1 MPDVRKQEPAPAI
14 RFSDYE
20 LDRERRVLFRGGV
33 ALKLQ
38 PQPLRALEFLIDR
51 APEIVS
57 REALADHIWGDG
69 VHVEIEQSLNYC
81 IRQIRQVLDDRP
93 SEPKFVE
100 TLPRRG
106 YRFIAT
112 VTQEPNAG
120 DLAAD
125 EADGSEAQSVAHDSQ
140 ARSVRH
146 QLPAVI
152 WWEHRGIDALP
163 RSKSIVVRQLKN
175 TSGDD
180 SQNYFAEIVTE
191 ALVSEL
197 ARIRQL
203 KVFSSSSIPDPWIAD
218 EGPGNSASMF
228 HSDMLVEGSMRQ
240 LSNKIQIIVKLFDL
254 STRAEIWSQ
263 NYDRDLG
270 EILAVQKE
278 VASTIAAQI
287 RADLSPYEQRQLS
300 STLIVK
306 PEAYDCYLRGRFYAQ
321 RQNKADNE
329 TALLA
334 FERAIAIDPAF
345 ALAYAELAQ
354 TYVWKLFLFA
364 PHERQWQEKAFVSV
378 EKALSLDPHLA
389 VTYLARGRLL
399 WTPANHFPHAKAIRE
414 YRRALALNPNLDE
427 ARNQLALIYCHI
439 GYFEEALRES
449 QEAALTNPNNNL
461 AVYRTAQTL
470 VFQGKYE
477 QALVVLRTIPQDV
490 NPSLIGYQ
498 TAWVLFNLGKGQEAS
513 EMIDRLLKDYPEDD
527 GALFISLQAILAASA
542 GEESVAETKIEFAI
556 RTGKGFGHFHHSA
569 YQIAIAFALM
579 NKPRQAV
586 EWLEFA
592 SVDGFPCY
600 PLFEHDKNLAT
611 LRQDAR
617 FVEFMTGLR
626 HRWVG
631 FRDML

>member
-1 MPDVRKQEPAPAI
+1 MSNYRFLDFELSESDFCLSREGQRIALEPKALRVLTLLVSRAGCLVDKQELLGSVWP
-14 RFSDYE
+14 DT
-20 LDRERRVLFRGGV
+20 
-33 ALKLQ
+33 
-38 PQPLRALEFLIDR
+38 
-51 APEIVS
+51 
-57 REALADHIWGDG
+57 
-69 VHVEIEQSLNYC
+69 
-81 IRQIRQVLDDRP
+81 
-93 SEPKFVE
+93 FVE
-100 TLPRRG
+100 ENTLTRTVAILRRQLGDSSRDSKLIETVPTRG
-106 YRFIAT
+106 YRFIGT
-112 VTQEPNAG
+112 VTQGPSAG
-120 DLAAD
+120 DLPAD
-125 EADGSEAQSVAHDSQ
+125 EADGYQAQSVADDSQ

-146 QLPAVI
+146 QLPGVI

-163 RSKSIVVRQLKN
+163 QTKSIVVRQLKN

-180 SQNYFAEIVTE
+180 SQNYFAEILTE

-197 ARIRQL
+197 ARIHQL
-203 KVFSSSSIPDPWIAD
+203 KVFSSSTIPDPWIAN
-218 EGPGNSASMF
+218 GGLRNPAGMLHF
-228 HSDMLVEGSMRQ
+228 DMLVEGSMRR
-240 LSNKIQIIVKLFDL
+240 LSNKIQIIVKIFDL

-278 VASTIAAQI
+278 VASTIATHI
-287 RADLSPYEQRQLS
+287 RADPTPYEQAQS
-300 STLIVK
+300 GPTLTVE

-321 RQNKADNE
+321 HQNKADNE
-329 TALLA
+329 TAMLA
-334 FERAIAIDPAF
+334 FERAIKIDPAF

-378 EKALSLDPHLA
+378 EKALSIDPHLA
-389 VTYLARGRLL
+389 VAYLARGRLL
-399 WTPANHFPHAKAIRE
+399 WTPANHFPHVKAIRE

-439 GYFEEALRES
+439 GYFEEALREA
-449 QEAALTNPNNNL
+449 QEAASTNPNNNL

-470 VFQGKYE
+470 VFQGKHE

-498 TAWVLFNLGKGQEAS
+498 TAWVLFNLGKVQDAS
-513 EMIDRLLKDYPEDD
+513 ETVDQLLKDYPEDD

-542 GEESVAETKIEFAI
+542 GEESVAETKIELAI
-556 RTGKGFGHFHHSA
+556 RTGKGFGHFHHAA
-569 YQIAIAFALM
+569 YQIAIAFTLM

-586 EWLEFA
+586 RWLEFA
-592 SVDGFPCY
+592 SIDGFPCY
-600 PLFEHDKNLAT
+600 PLFEHDKNLKA

-626 HRWVG
+626 HQWVG
-631 FRDML
+631 FRDTL

>member
-1 MPDVRKQEPAPAI
+1 MADVTKQKPAPAI
-14 RFSDYE
+14 LFNDYE
-20 LDRERRVLFRGGV
+20 LDLKRGVLFRRGV

-38 PQPLRALEFLIDR
+38 PQPLRALAFLIAR

-81 IRQIRQVLDDRP
+81 IRQIRQVFDDRP

-100 TLPRRG
+100 TLPRQG

-112 VTQEPNAG
+112 VTREPSAG
-120 DLAAD
+120 ELPAD
-125 EADGSEAQSVAHDSQ
+125 EADSSEAQSVAGDSQ

-152 WWEHRGIDALP
+152 WWENRGIDALP
-163 RSKSIVVRQLKN
+163 HTKSIVVRQLKN

-180 SQNYFAEIVTE
+180 SQNYFAEILTE

-197 ARIRQL
+197 ARIHQL
-203 KVFSSSSIPDPWIAD
+203 KVFSSSAIPDPWIAD
-218 EGPGNSASMF
+218 EGLRNSAGML
-228 HSDMLVEGSMRQ
+228 HLDMLVEGSMRR
-240 LSNKIQIIVKLFDL
+240 LSNKIQMIVKIFDL

-278 VASTIAAQI
+278 VASTIATQI
-287 RADLSPYEQRQLS
+287 RADLTPYEQTQLG

-321 RQNKADNE
+321 YQNKADNE
-329 TALLA
+329 TAMLA
-334 FERAIAIDPAF
+334 FERAITIDPAF

-378 EKALSLDPHLA
+378 EKALSIDPHLA
-389 VTYLARGRLL
+389 VAYLARGRLL
-399 WTPANHFPHAKAIRE
+399 WTPANHFPHVKAIRE

-449 QEAALTNPNNNL
+449 QEATLTNPNNNL

-470 VFQGKYE
+470 VFQGKHE

-498 TAWVLFNLGKGQEAS
+498 TAWVLFNLGKVQEAS
-513 EMIDRLLKDYPEDD
+513 EMIDQLLKDYPEDD

-542 GEESVAETKIEFAI
+542 GEESVAETKIELAV
-556 RTGKGFGHFHHSA
+556 RTGKGFGHFHHAA

-579 NKPRQAV
+579 NKPGQAV
-586 EWLEFA
+586 KWLEFA
-592 SVDGFPCY
+592 SIDGFPCY

-611 LRQDAR
+611 LRQDGC